1 MSSDHHPANTNE
13 RVPAFNPWAAWPG
26 VKSYVAG
33 WSALTCAGIGSWLV
47 LQEAWL
53 EAGGDLMRGQH
64 RALNAGPEAV
74 EAADALSAAMDD
86 VRDCGAA
93 VMQAQVDA
101 LDALRKS
108 A

>member
-1 MSSDHHPANTNE
+1 MYSGRHPANMNE
-13 RVPAFNPWAAWPG
+13 PPPSFSPWAAWPG
-26 VKSYVAG
+26 VRPYVAAWG
-33 WSALTCAGIGSWLV
+33 ALACAGIGAWLAMH
-47 LQEAWL
+47 EAAL
-53 EAGGDLMRGQH
+53 EAGG
-64 RALNAGPEAV
+64 ALIRRQQDALGALPGSGETVDAIAAAV
-74 EAADALSAAMDD
+74 ED